1 MGQISTRDNP
11 TSVGN
16 RVKSARMLS
25 GHSRRSFS
33 AESSISMA
41 TLRAWEEPTA
51 GRYGLTKKGA
61 ERFVSALNEMGVYC
75 TTDWL
80 LHGVGPGPNI
90 IRTAHEMA
98 LDIEEVSWGEE
109 EAILKDIEA
118 FKRNNHDPIVAIVT
132 DGSMLPKFSYGDYV
146 GGCKVY
152 GEEIKKL
159 IGVTCII
166 GIDEKTVIRRL
177 TSASGS
183 RYTLTALNQES
194 TTVDT
199 VITDII
205 LKFAAEITWHR
216 WRKKIQDITI

>member
-11 TSVGN
+11 ISVGN

-25 GHSRRSFS
+25 GYSRQSFS
-33 AESSISMA
+33 VESGISMA

-75 TTDWL
+75 TENWL
-80 LHGVGPGPNI
+80 LHGTGPGPNI
-90 IRTAHEMA
+90 IRPSHEA
-98 LDIEEVSWGEE
+98 TLDIEEVSWGEE
-109 EAILKDIEA
+109 ESILKDIEA
-118 FKRNNHDPIVAIVT
+118 FKRNNHDPVVAIVT
-132 DGSMLPKFSYGDYV
+132 DGSMLPKFTYGDYV
-146 GGCKVY
+146 GGSKVY

-159 IGVTCII
+159 TGVNCII

-177 TSASGS
+177 TSASDSG
-183 RYTLTALNQES
+183 YTLTALNQES

-199 VITDII
+199 VITAAI

-216 WRKKIQDITI
+216 WRKKIQDITV